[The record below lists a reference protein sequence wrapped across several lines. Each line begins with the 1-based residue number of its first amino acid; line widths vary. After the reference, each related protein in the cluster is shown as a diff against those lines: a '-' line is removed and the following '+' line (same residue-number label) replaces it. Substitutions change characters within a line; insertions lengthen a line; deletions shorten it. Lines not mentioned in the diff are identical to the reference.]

1 MASEQNYGVIL
12 CVDDDPTILNSLRAL
27 LNGHIGERWLVECA
41 ESGEEALDA
50 IAGFAKDGI
59 DLAVIVSDYIMPR
72 MNGDELLARVH
83 GLSSS
88 TVKIMLTGQTEL
100 SGVVRAINEA
110 QLYRFLEKPF
120 NNTDFVLTI
129 EGACKAYRQE
139 RMLALQNTELLRI
152 NAELEG
158 FNKRLENTVAE
169 RTQELQEKNA
179 QLELLAVT
187 DQLTGLFNRMKLD
200 KTLAEEF
207 AQSER
212 YNTDWSV
219 ILLDVDLFKSVND
232 THGHAVGDSVL
243 VDVAHILRSQVRGT
257 DLVGRWGGEEFLI
270 VCRGSQPAAAATVA
284 EKLRHSIASH
294 VFPVI
299 GQKTASFG
307 VSKYGDGDT
316 VKSVVARADMAL
328 YQAKNSGRNRVC
340 IG

>member
-12 CVDDDPTILNSLRAL
+12 CVDDDPTILNSLRSL

-50 IAGFAKDGI
+50 IAGFAQDGI

-83 GLSSS
+83 GLSSN

-152 NAELEG
+152 NSELAD
-158 FNKRLENTVAE
+158 FNKRLENVVAE

-187 DQLTGLFNRMKLD
+187 DPLTGLYNRMKLD
-200 KTLAEEF
+200 KTLAEEV
-207 AQSER
+207 AQGQR

-219 ILLDVDLFKSVND
+219 ILLDVDHFKDVND

-243 VDVAHILRSQVRGT
+243 VDVANILRNQVRAT
-257 DLVGRWGGEEFLI
+257 DLVGRWGGEEFLA
-270 VCRGSQPAAAATVA
+270 VCRGSQPTAAATVA

-294 VFPVI
+294 AFPVI

-307 VSKYGDGDT
+307 VSKYRAGDT
-316 VKSVVARADMAL
+316 VKSVVARADLAL